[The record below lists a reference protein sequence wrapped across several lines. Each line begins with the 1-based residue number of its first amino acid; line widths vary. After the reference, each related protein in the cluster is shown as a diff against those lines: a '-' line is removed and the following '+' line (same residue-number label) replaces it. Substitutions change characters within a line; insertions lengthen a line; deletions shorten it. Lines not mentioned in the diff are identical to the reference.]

1 MSAVK
6 PERGLPQHLEL
17 SLGTAMLLGCK
28 YMLQVTFRVERDAEE

>member
-6 PERGLPQHLEL
+6 PERGLPQQLEL